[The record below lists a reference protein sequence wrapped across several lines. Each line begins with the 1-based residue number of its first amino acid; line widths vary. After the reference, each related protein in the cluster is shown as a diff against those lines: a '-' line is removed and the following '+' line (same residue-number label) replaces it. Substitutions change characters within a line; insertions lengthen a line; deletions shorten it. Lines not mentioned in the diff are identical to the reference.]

1 MDRYISGRPSA
12 KIKTLFG
19 KGGERPPF
27 YPLNHEK
34 CRLFFSARYA
44 LAAGIK
50 ALRMKED
57 DEILIPAYNCG
68 VEVDPFLHLKI
79 VPKYYRVEKNLN
91 VDLDDAERKMGA
103 RVKGILITHYLG
115 AAQPGIKE
123 IQRICK
129 DKGTYLIEDC
139 AHALLSDF
147 EGRPLGTYGDVA
159 IFSLLKGF
167 PVPNGGVLII
177 NNEKFEISD
186 RLRPPN
192 LFGTLFYMSEILSQ
206 KTCPDHEGRWERK
219 ILNSTHVVSRALR
232 RTAAGIG
239 KLART
244 KREFLVKPDS
254 FLFREDLGT
263 WGISELSLKILRKM
277 DVQAIKQRRRDN
289 FSYLQRGLSEIEGIK
304 FLWDE
309 LPMGANP
316 LFFPVITRSP
326 EERDKTYRLLKTKGI
341 VSHPWWDRFHPAI
354 PWKEFPEAVFL
365 KSRLLGLPIH
375 QDLST
380 EHMDF
385 LVKGFREAIKKTA

>member
-1 MDRYISGRPSA
+1 MDRYISGRPSV

-19 KGGERPPF
+19 KGGGRPPF

-50 ALRMKED
+50 AMKIKEG

-68 VEVDPFLHLKI
+68 VEVDPFLHFKI

-129 DKGTYLIEDC
+129 DKGIYLIEDC

-147 EGRPLGTYGDVA
+147 DERPLGSYGDVA

-167 PVPNGGVLII
+167 PVPNGGVLVI
-177 NNEKFEISD
+177 NNEKLEMND
-186 RLRPPN
+186 KLRRPSP
-192 LFGTLFYMSEILSQ
+192 FGALFYMSELLSQ
-206 KTCPDHEGRWERK
+206 KTCSDHEGRWERR
-219 ILNSTHVVSRALR
+219 ILNSAHVVSRALR
-232 RTAAGIG
+232 RMAAWMG
-239 KLART
+239 KVAQS

-254 FLFREDLGT
+254 YIFMEDLGT

-277 DVQAIKQRRRDN
+277 DFQAIKQRRRDN
-289 FSYLQRGLSEIEGIK
+289 FSYLQRGLSETGGIK

-326 EERDKTYRLLKTKGI
+326 EERDKTYRHLKAKGI

-375 QDLST
+375 QDLSM

-385 LVKGFREAIKKTA
+385 LIKGLREAIAKTA